1 MPANKVMLVATG
13 LATGVASTLLAVIV
27 SGFSWPPPPDPYDR
41 VRYTDEVQA
50 FMKRYPNADVGSSPS
65 DCYQEICKPYGS
77 VGLKYWSPDPEGT
90 AWLSVSVPHSG
101 YESPTFTAWCNL
113 AGDTISRVMVS
124 GERINMTEFFNK
136 GQCPPSN

>member
-1 MPANKVMLVATG
+1 MITG
-13 LATGVASTLLAVIV
+13 LATAVVSLVFWVIL

-50 FMKRYPNADVGSSPS
+50 FLKRYPDADVGSSPS
-65 DCYQEICKPYGS
+65 GCHQEICSPFAGVS
-77 VGLKYWSPDPEGT
+77 LKYWSPNPEGT
-90 AWLSVSVPHSG
+90 AWLSASIPDSG

-113 AGDTISRVMVS
+113 AGDTVSRVTIS
-124 GERINMTEFFNK
+124 GQRINMTEFFSK